1 MLKCKCIETKI
12 TGNKYLQCKF
22 FCYIFLALTFYTK
35 MDDVDIATDDVDD
48 DEKDS
53 ATDNICFI
61 TKNKQ
66 NWT

>member
-1 MLKCKCIETKI
+1 
-12 TGNKYLQCKF
+12 
-22 FCYIFLALTFYTK
+22 
-35 MDDVDIATDDVDD
+35 MDDVDTATDDVDD